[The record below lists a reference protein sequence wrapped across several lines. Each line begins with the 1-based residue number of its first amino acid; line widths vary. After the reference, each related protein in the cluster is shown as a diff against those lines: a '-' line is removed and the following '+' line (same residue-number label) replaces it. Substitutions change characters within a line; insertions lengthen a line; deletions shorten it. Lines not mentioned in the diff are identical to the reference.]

1 MGAGSVADPRQALGR
16 RGEDLA
22 VRFLEGKGLAVVAR
36 NFRTRYGEIDLVAC
50 DRDTLVF
57 VEVRARTRVAHGDP
71 LETVT
76 RAKQAKLV
84 RMARWY
90 LSAHQVSPDVFCRF
104 DVIGI
109 VCLPGQEPVLTHVEN
124 AFGA

>member
-1 MGAGSVADPRQALGR
+1 MGDPRQALGQ
-16 RGEDLA
+16 RGEALA
-22 VRFLEGKGLAVVAR
+22 ARFLEGKGMGIVAR
-36 NFRTRYGEIDLVAC
+36 NVRTRYGELDLVAR

-57 VEVRARTRVAHGDP
+57 VEVRARTHVAHGDP

-76 RAKQAKLV
+76 RGKQAKLI

-90 LSAHQVSPDVFCRF
+90 LAANRVSPDVFCRF

-124 AFGA
+124 AFGS